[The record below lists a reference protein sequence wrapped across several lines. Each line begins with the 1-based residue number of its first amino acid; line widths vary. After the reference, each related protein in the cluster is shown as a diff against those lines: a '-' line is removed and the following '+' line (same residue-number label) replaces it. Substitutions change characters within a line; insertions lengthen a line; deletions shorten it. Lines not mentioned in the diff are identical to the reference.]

1 MELKT
6 RLHRAISS
14 RPSAGSLYQTGASR
28 LNEGASRPDKNLALG
43 EQNIRPRPN
52 ENPPAVVNKTGASRL
67 TEGALRPDKKLA
79 YVEVHVRPSAD
90 QLYCTGAL
98 RPGMKTRLRRA
109 I

>member
-14 RPSAGSLYQTGASR
+14 RPSADSLYQTGASR

-52 ENPPAVVNKTGASRL
+52 ENPPAAVNKTRL
-67 TEGALRPDKKLA
+67 RRGR
-79 YVEVHVRPSAD
+79 RSAD
-90 QLYCTGAL
+90 QLYCTGASRLNQGAL
-98 RPGMKTRLRRA
+98 RPGIIIFKYK